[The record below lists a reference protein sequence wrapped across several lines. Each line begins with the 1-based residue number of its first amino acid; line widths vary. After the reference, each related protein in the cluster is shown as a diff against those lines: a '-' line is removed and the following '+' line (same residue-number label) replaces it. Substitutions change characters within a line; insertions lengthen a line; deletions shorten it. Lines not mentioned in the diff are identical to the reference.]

1 VGQSS
6 GLIIRRSLVR
16 VQPAPPAKGLV
27 RTLFRADGKAL
38 RAEVSRMCPAS
49 DTSFPQRLHKSLH
62 KGALFF
68 WPTFPVL
75 GWGIGVAAQA

>member
-1 VGQSS
+1 
-6 GLIIRRSLVR
+6 
-16 VQPAPPAKGLV
+16 
-27 RTLFRADGKAL
+27 
-38 RAEVSRMCPAS
+38 MCPAS